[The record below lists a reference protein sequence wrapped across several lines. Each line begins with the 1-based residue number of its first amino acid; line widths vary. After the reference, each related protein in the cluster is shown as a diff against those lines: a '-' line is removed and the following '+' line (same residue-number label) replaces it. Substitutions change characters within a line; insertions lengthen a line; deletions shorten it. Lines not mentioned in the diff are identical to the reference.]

1 MKKDTY
7 TASLMIVTIIMLSFV
22 FLIARHYKGE
32 IKELDRRVK
41 KLEIIIK
48 EK

>member
-7 TASLMIVTIIMLSFV
+7 TASLMIVAIIMLSLV
-22 FLIARHYKGE
+22 FLIARHYKNE
-32 IKELDRRVK
+32 VK
-41 KLEIIIK
+41 KLDQRVKTLEIFIK